1 MPKGCNTVCNW
12 GDADRGT
19 RSGVRVSAEV
29 CGGVGNGAGVG
40 VDAGIGI
47 GIGAVGPMWAREWG
61 LEPAGK
67 SGLESARGVVVLE
80 YRVSV
85 KVSWEFAK
93 LLECPGRETLRS
105 ADIVGVCGGSSQ
117 NCTGV
122 ILDVGVSRLEFS
134 IPTLLVR
141 GGTVRQPL
149 GIRHSFGPTGPR
161 HSVSKRRNLEQ
172 WLKNPLQNTHFQ
184 YRTV

>member
-1 MPKGCNTVCNW
+1 M
-12 GDADRGT
+12 
-19 RSGVRVSAEV
+19 
-29 CGGVGNGAGVG
+29 
-40 VDAGIGI
+40 
-47 GIGAVGPMWAREWG
+47 
-61 LEPAGK
+61 
-67 SGLESARGVVVLE
+67 LE

-149 GIRHSFGPTGPR
+149 GIRHNFSAILVRKGTGNPVLSALPGAQPYR
-161 HSVSKRRNLEQ
+161 SAARRFEAPKFRTMAKKSTAEYPFPEPHV
-172 WLKNPLQNTHFQ
+172 LKLRLSGENSRVAAIIGSYPAILPLYPHT
-184 YRTV
+184 

>member
-1 MPKGCNTVCNW
+1 MDT
-12 GDADRGT
+12 
-19 RSGVRVSAEV
+19 GV
-29 CGGVGNGAGVG
+29 GAGVG
-40 VDAGIGI
+40 EG
-47 GIGAVGPMWAREWG
+47 VGG
-61 LEPAGK
+61 LSRRG
-67 SGLESARGVVVLE
+67 SRGLESARGVVVLE

-85 KVSWEFAK
+85 KVSWDFAK

-117 NCTGV
+117 NCTGI

-149 GIRHSFGPTGPR
+149 GIRHNFYQSYRSAGTNRLEAPSFRKNAEKSPAEYPFPVPHG
-161 HSVSKRRNLEQ
+161 
-172 WLKNPLQNTHFQ
+172 LKLGLSGENSRVAANNGSYPAILHL
-184 YRTV
+184 